1 MNTSNHSEGT
11 AARPARGGNAGR
23 ERPGVTGEETLATRL
38 RVLWNARRVVLR
50 ATAAGAVLSTLIAF
64 VIPKRFES
72 ATRLMPPDQVNTGTA
87 MLAAASSRADS
98 AIGSGLGSVAGD
110 LLGLKSTGQLFIGIL
125 QSRTVEDVLIGEFD
139 LRKLYGNR
147 LWEDARKNLA
157 RNTDVSEDRK
167 SGIITI
173 RVTDRDP
180 RRAAAIGRAYLEEL
194 NNVVTQLNTSSAH
207 RERIFLEERLLQ
219 VRQDLETAEKG
230 FSEFASKNTA
240 IDIQAQGKAMIEAAA
255 GLEGQLIAA
264 QTELQGVKQIY
275 ADTNVR
281 VRATQAR
288 VDELQR
294 QLQKIGGKFDPAI
307 ESADQSEQIQTNQ
320 VMYPSIRKL
329 PLLGVD
335 YADLYR
341 NTKVEE
347 AVFETL
353 TREYELAKVEEAKET
368 PSVKVIDPP
377 NVPERKSFPP
387 RTLMMLLGTT
397 MAASVGIGWA
407 LAKES
412 WDKTDPQEPH
422 KALAAEIIQAV
433 RGRFPWFQKGF
444 GVASAVVSHEHS
456 QAEVEA
462 SEKA

>member
-1 MNTSNHSEGT
+1 
-11 AARPARGGNAGR
+11 
-23 ERPGVTGEETLATRL
+23 
-38 RVLWNARRVVLR
+38 
-50 ATAAGAVLSTLIAF
+50 
-64 VIPKRFES
+64 
-72 ATRLMPPDQVNTGTA
+72 
-87 MLAAASSRADS
+87 
-98 AIGSGLGSVAGD
+98 
-110 LLGLKSTGQLFIGIL
+110 
-125 QSRTVEDVLIGEFD
+125 
-139 LRKLYGNR
+139 
-147 LWEDARKNLA
+147 
-157 RNTDVSEDRK
+157 
-167 SGIITI
+167 
-173 RVTDRDP
+173 
-180 RRAAAIGRAYLEEL
+180 
-194 NNVVTQLNTSSAH
+194 
-207 RERIFLEERLLQ
+207 
-219 VRQDLETAEKG
+219 
-230 FSEFASKNTA
+230 
-240 IDIQAQGKAMIEAAA
+240 
-255 GLEGQLIAA
+255 
-264 QTELQGVKQIY
+264 VKQIY

-294 QLQKIGGKFDPAI
+294 QLQKIGGKFDPAT
-307 ESADQSEQIQTNQ
+307 ESAGQTEQIQTNQ

-329 PLLGVD
+329 PLLGVN

-444 GVASAVVSHEHS
+444 GVASTVLSHEHS

-462 SEKA
+462 GEKE